1 MLLQRPKQH
10 SRSVVKLPGE
20 KVADAN
26 RHKNW
31 GPASVRAEAQGGF
44 EVADPKFGLPGPQP
58 KPAAPVPALSE
69 TRVKGQRA
77 VDQLNREIDVLAE
90 VSKCV
95 SNVRQHARIIRGDL
109 KRPPRKLDSFTSS
122 RDCIMG
128 PSIAGW
134 PGVPSSKPDRVT

>member
-10 SRSVVKLPGE
+10 GRSVVKLSGE
-20 KVADAN
+20 KVAYAY
-26 RHKNW
+26 RHENW
-31 GPASVRAEAQGGF
+31 GLASVRAEAQGSF
-44 EVADPKFGLPGPQP
+44 EVADPEFGLPGPQP

-95 SNVRQHARIIRGDL
+95 SNMAQHARIISGDL
-109 KRPPRKLDSFTSS
+109 KRPPRKLDSFASS
-122 RDCIMG
+122 RACIMG
-128 PSIAGW
+128 PTRHIEY
-134 PGVPSSKPDRVT
+134 RVDIRRKGER